1 MSAKIEFTDN
11 YEDRSTDRGFQFEF
25 YCERCGTGYRTRFKP
40 FALGAVSQALDLAGN
55 LFGGVLDDAAE
66 VGERARSARWET
78 AHDEAFLEAAQQVRD
93 EFIQC
98 PKCTAWVCRGKCWNA
113 GRGLCKECAPEL
125 AVEMAAAQANK
136 TADMA
141 WERAQV
147 AQSDRALLQSD
158 VWEEEVRASCPQCR
172 AALPPQARFCPECG
186 QKITAG
192 SRCTACGAR
201 APAGAKFCPECGAGL
216 G

>member
-40 FALGAVSQALDLAGN
+40 FALGAMSQALDLAGN

-66 VGERARSARWET
+66 VGERVRSARWET
-78 AHDEAFLEAAQQVRD
+78 AHDEAFLEAAQQVRG

-98 PKCTAWVCRGKCWNA
+98 PKCTEWVCREACWNA
-113 GRGLCKECAPEL
+113 QRGLCKECAPDL
-125 AVEMAAAQANK
+125 GVEMAAAQASV

-141 WERAQV
+141 WEKAQAAQAEKAVLESEIWKRELRA
-147 AQSDRALLQSD
+147 A
-158 VWEEEVRASCPQCR
+158 CPQCH
-172 AALPPQARFCPECG
+172 AALPTQAKFCPECG
-186 QKITAG
+186 QRISAG
-192 SRCTACGAR
+192 ARCSACGAK

-216 G
+216 S